1 MDGMNAERVQKLLDR
16 SKNLLDAKCKQA
28 MERRLYGEIVVK
40 VTFESGVPQ
49 IVDVVETAKFK
60 D

>member
-1 MDGMNAERVQKLLDR
+1 MNAERVQKLLDR

-49 IVDVVETAKFK
+49 IVDVVETTKFK